1 MTTSNTPKTPIKKPQ
16 NKAKTKKKDDATKE
30 SAKAALNST
39 SFTNDSKPIS
49 IYENGKPYTLNV
61 DQVSTYDKNTRIVK
75 NEEYDAL
82 YASIKAKGFNQGALD
97 VTQRPGDD
105 PMNVFL
111 KSGGNT
117 TFSILKELYEETG
130 DKKYY
135 SFIGIYHDWT
145 SESDCIIE
153 HLKENVKG
161 TPTFIDTAIGVN
173 QFRIEKQAELN
184 TSLNDKDLLI
194 SMNNE
199 GYSKVNNKTLILI
212 NFVIDT
218 MWPICPELL
227 KSGLSANKIKDI
239 VKLEKE
245 ASTLHVEIFP
255 DLKPADWNKKFIK
268 ALEIQEKRCIA
279 DEVYDY
285 KELYYSVIDTFEKD
299 DYVKRNRIDLF
310 LDDRINNKKGQA
322 YDPDLLAEEQVKDNT
337 KDEVSSKLSTNT
349 PPEGTQESSTT
360 TIKNTV
366 SQNTVIVDEGD
377 NDDDL
382 SLGDNYSPPLND
394 DDSVSDSNEL
404 IAAKTSTPLNP
415 DNLVISPASAHQIDR
430 GEWTPENRDE
440 GFSIFSDFPI
450 TCADTKEV
458 APLPTSISELRQIM
472 FNKAVIFQRYIRIP
486 VTIVPI
492 DSGVGFVLNKIPDP
506 QTLQVGINLDERDNP
521 RTKLYHKNYIGW
533 WLLLGFTDM
542 LKLNHLRQFDIIEK
556 YQVEGNLKD
565 ALMDPMQS
573 YAHIMDLDLSR
584 GITHSATADV
594 APLFLSDATPKEL
607 QLFFE
612 LSLTYNTLMRA
623 TRADIWS
630 TTGRGVAL

>member
-1 MTTSNTPKTPIKKPQ
+1 MATLSKKTPPSTSKQKEDEKTKASIKKAI
-16 NKAKTKKKDDATKE
+16 N
-30 SAKAALNST
+30 SKAAG
-39 SFTNDSKPIS
+39 KVVAPPIF
-49 IYENGKPYTLNV
+49 ENGKPYTLNV

-105 PMNVFL
+105 PLNVFL

-117 TFSILKELYEETG
+117 TFSILKTLYEETG

-173 QFRIEKQAELN
+173 QFRIEKQAELGS
-184 TSLNDKDLLI
+184 SLNDKDLLI
-194 SMNNE
+194 SMANE

-212 NFVIDT
+212 NFVIEI

-227 KSGLSANKIKDI
+227 KSGISANKIKDI

-245 ASTLHVEIFP
+245 GAALHAEIYTE
-255 DLKPADWNKKFIK
+255 LKPADWKRKFIQ
-268 ALEIQEKRCIA
+268 ALEVQESRCISG
-279 DEVYDY
+279 EEYEY
-285 KELYYSVIDTFEKD
+285 KQLYYSVIDTLEENNQA
-299 DYVKRNRIDLF
+299 KRNRISSF
-310 LDDRINNKKGQA
+310 LDQRINNKKGLA
-322 YDPDLLAEEQVKDNT
+322 YDPDLLDDTDQTIINLPGNNPSVK
-337 KDEVSSKLSTNT
+337 K
-349 PPEGTQESSTT
+349 PPEDKKPPSSTV
-360 TIKNTV
+360 KNTV
-366 SQNTVIVDEGD
+366 SETVIIGDGEGENPSTSGITPNESLSQ
-377 NDDDL
+377 NDDE
-382 SLGDNYSPPLND
+382 SLAND
-394 DDSVSDSNEL
+394 L
-404 IAAKTSTPLNP
+404 IAAKSTTILNT
-415 DNLVISPASAHQIDR
+415 DNFDVSSPSAHQIDR

-440 GFSIFSDFPI
+440 GSSIFTGLPI
-450 TCADTKEV
+450 SCVDTKEV
-458 APLPTSISELRQIM
+458 APLPTAINELRQII
-472 FNKAVIFQRYIRIP
+472 FNKAMIFQRYIRIP

-542 LKLNHLRQFDIIEK
+542 LQLNHLRQFDIINK
-556 YQVEGNLKD
+556 YQVEGNLKEV
-565 ALMDPMQS
+565 LLQPMED
-573 YAHIMDLDLSR
+573 YASIMDLHLSR
-584 GITHSATADV
+584 GITHSTTADF

-612 LSLTYNTLMRA
+612 LSLAYNTLMRA
-623 TRADIWS
+623 TNADIWS
-630 TTGRGVAL
+630 TTGRGIAL